1 MSSAPISQTVGIG
14 DPDKPANTIQ
24 VNDDRSI
31 NVVVT
36 SGGGGT
42 SAVNV
47 TQIGGAAVS
56 ATSNNIDNIA
66 LSGVQG
72 VQEVMALN
80 AVYDSANTVWAR
92 WYGNTA
98 GGYMQGNVASGAS
111 DSGNPVK
118 VGGRYNSTPPTLTNG
133 QRGDLQLD
141 ASGRLLGAM
150 SGSTTPSDNFANPTT
165 AVPTF
170 ALAGVWD
177 GSNWDRLAGTSADGA
192 LVNLGANNDV
202 TLNAGQNS
210 VGNVGGKTVAVT
222 VTPTVTATNAY
233 GVNYVVGGLLTFSNA
248 FTSAGSGIIQTVTV
262 TIAKVETVAFTLY
275 LFNANPSNTTWTDAA
290 VAAINAADVAKVRPP
305 IALTNASQL
314 GTHTVSYSAGIGE
327 AMNVGSTTLYG
338 VLIVSGA
345 LTNQFGSTSDV
356 TVTVTILQDL

>member
-36 SGGGGT
+36 SGGGGSDVNLVEVGG
-42 SAVNV
+42 SA
-47 TQIGGAAVS
+47 
-56 ATSNNIDNIA
+56 IA
-66 LSGVQG
+66 LGQATMANSLPVVIASNQSG
-72 VQEVMALN
+72 LP
-80 AVYDSANTVWAR
+80 
-92 WYGNTA
+92 
-98 GGYMQGNVASGAS
+98 VAGAS
-111 DSGNPVK
+111 
-118 VGGRYNSTPPTLTNG
+118 
-133 QRGDLQLD
+133 
-141 ASGRLLGAM
+141 
-150 SGSTTPSDNFANPTT
+150 TPSDNFANPTT

-170 ALAGVWD
+170 ALSGVWD
-177 GSNWDRLAGTSADGA
+177 GSNWDRAPGTSADGA

-210 VGNVGGKTVAVT
+210 IGNVGGKTVAVT
-222 VTPTVTATNAY
+222 VTPPVTATNAY

-248 FTSAGSGIIQTVTV
+248 FTTAGSGIIQTVTV

-305 IALTNASQL
+305 IVLTNASQL
-314 GTHTVSYSAGIGE
+314 GTHTVSYAAGIGE

-345 LTNQFGSTSDV
+345 LTNQFGSTSGV